1 MAKSSLKLGEN
12 TEAALCYLLLWLS
25 GIIFY
30 LVEKENKTVRF
41 HAMQSILVFL
51 PLSIIMIIVAVPQW
65 FLSFYMPPIIFG
77 ALATISGFLRVA
89 LVILWILFVFNA
101 YQGQKFK
108 IPIISDIAKKNI

>member
-1 MAKSSLKLGEN
+1 MSKTSLKLGEN

-25 GIIFY
+25 GIILY

-51 PLSIIMIIVAVPQW
+51 PLNIIMIIVAVPQW
-65 FLSFYMPPIIFG
+65 LLPLYNIPLVFNM
-77 ALATISGFLRVA
+77 LAGISWFLRIV
-89 LVILWILFVFNA
+89 LIVLWILFVFSA

-108 IPIISDIAKKNI
+108 IPIISGIAKENI

>member
-51 PLSIIMIIVAVPQW
+51 PLNILMIVVAVPQW
-65 FLSFYMPPIIFG
+65 FFYHPWISPS
-77 ALATISGFLRVA
+77 LAGISWFLRVA

>member
-1 MAKSSLKLGEN
+1 MAKSALKLGEN

-30 LVEKENKTVRF
+30 FVEKENKTVRF

-51 PLSIIMIIVAVPQW
+51 PLNIIMIIVAVPQW
-65 FLSFYMPPIIFG
+65 FFYHPWISPP
-77 ALATISGFLRVA
+77 LAGISWLLRVA

>member
-1 MAKSSLKLGEN
+1 MVNSSLKLGEN

-51 PLSIIMIIVAVPQW
+51 PLNIIMIIVAVPQW
-65 FLSFYMPPIIFG
+65 FFYHPWISPS
-77 ALATISGFLRVA
+77 LAGISWFLRVA

-108 IPIISDIAKKNI
+108 IPIVSDTAKKNI

>member
-1 MAKSSLKLGEN
+1 MAKSSLKVGEN

-51 PLSIIMIIVAVPQW
+51 PLNIIMIIVAVPQW
-65 FLSFYMPPIIFG
+65 FFYHPWISPS
-77 ALATISGFLRVA
+77 LAGISWFLRVA